1 MNWKI
6 LLSGVA
12 VLALFAAAGYSRL
25 QDPDRPSVLSKVVPG
40 AAEAE
45 KATASFRLKP
55 GDTALVEE
63 GRSVYAQNCM
73 SCHGLR
79 LQGEPNWRERKAN
92 GRLPAPPHDPTG
104 HTWHH
109 PDEQL
114 FALTKYG
121 PARMIGDGY
130 ESDMPGY
137 EGILSDREIMA
148 VLSFIKSTWPPEIRQ
163 RHDMINREA
172 AKKG

>member
-6 LLSGVA
+6 LLSGSA
-12 VLALFAAAGYSRL
+12 VLLLFALAGYSRI
-25 QDPDRPSVLSKVVPG
+25 QDPDRPSVLSRVLPG

-45 KATASFRLKP
+45 KSTAVRLRP
-55 GDTALVEE
+55 GDTGLVAE
-63 GRSVYAQNCM
+63 GKIVYEAECAA
-73 SCHGLR
+73 CHGLN
-79 LQGEPNWRERKAN
+79 LAGQPNWRERKPD
-92 GRLPAPPHDPTG
+92 GRLPAPPHDPSG

-121 PARMIGDGY
+121 PARIVGDGY

-137 EGILSDREIMA
+137 EGVLSDREILA
-148 VLSFIKSTWPPEIRQ
+148 VLSFIKSTWPPEIRR
-163 RHDMINREA
+163 RHDAINMQA
-172 AKKG
+172 AKGG